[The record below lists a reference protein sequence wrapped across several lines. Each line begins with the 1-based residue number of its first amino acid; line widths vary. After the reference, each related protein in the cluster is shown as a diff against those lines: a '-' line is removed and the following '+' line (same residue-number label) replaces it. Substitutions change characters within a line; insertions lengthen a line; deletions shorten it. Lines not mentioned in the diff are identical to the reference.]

1 MLNIQVKL
9 NLKYILVYFCHV
21 LVFPVDIRERF
32 HMVVLL
38 AVVSMRNLAA
48 FNWDLSEYI

>member
-1 MLNIQVKL
+1 M
-9 NLKYILVYFCHV
+9 YFYDV
-21 LVFPVDIRERF
+21 LLFPVDIRERF

-48 FNWDLSEYI
+48 FNWDLSEHI